1 VSTSEDGRARPDVP
15 VLRFSSDTFALKDR
29 FEAYRDL
36 YAGGTEVTRLGADF
50 AAQFEARPLGE
61 LVIFERWLNDVAHE
75 RSAQRIRQD
84 GFEHFVMQLNL
95 SGVLVVETA
104 DGAAAVRPGEIII
117 LDTGRPYG
125 NRCGNAHV
133 LTFSVARYVVE
144 RAYLGGQDLHGRI
157 LGAERGALL
166 ADFMASLTR
175 NARTLSAD
183 AVNGMVGIF
192 SELLTITL
200 RPDDGT
206 ASAEARGKLKLAQE
220 LIEEGLSRHDL
231 DPAVIAA
238 KAGISRSRL
247 YEMFKPHGGVASYIR
262 RRRVHRFRALLSQRR
277 DMRSIAELAFA
288 CGFASESHAS
298 RTFREVFAM
307 PPGQFRRRQGG
318 PALLPTVMAVV
329 PGHDGFAPWV
339 SSLNMRAQASSS

>member
-1 VSTSEDGRARPDVP
+1 MESQGNRKQRRAAGTPPTLDPDA
-15 VLRFSSDTFALKDR
+15 FLKLADR
-29 FEAYRDL
+29 FIDVANRANQKVLATDIHMAFL
-36 YAGGTEVTRLGADF
+36 YAA
-50 AAQFEARPLGE
+50 
-61 LVIFERWLNDVAHE
+61 
-75 RSAQRIRQD
+75 
-84 GFEHFVMQLNL
+84 
-95 SGVLVVETA
+95 
-104 DGAAAVRPGEIII
+104 
-117 LDTGRPYG
+117 
-125 NRCGNAHV
+125 
-133 LTFSVARYVVE
+133 ARYNAFVGNKVREVE
-144 RAYLGGQDLHGRI
+144 DHEVYI
-157 LGAERGALL
+157 EEM

-192 SELLTITL
+192 SELLMITL
-200 RPDDGT
+200 RQDDGT

-298 RTFREVFAM
+298 RTFREIFAM

-318 PALLPTVMAVV
+318 PASLPTVMAVV
-329 PGHDGFAPWV
+329 PGRDGFAPWV
-339 SSLNMRAQASSS
+339 SSLNMRAQASTS